1 MRMCIFCSKF
11 AANTDQTV
19 NNIVMKRV
27 LFLAIVVALLFQS
40 CGKTAQ
46 LSYEPFTGELRHA
59 FGISTNTR
67 TTTPIVLT
75 RITLGDKTGY
85 GEAALPPYL
94 KETQESVCAFL
105 KLAEPVINNCSEPLN
120 VDSIMQL
127 VNALAPGNHAAKA
140 SIDIALHDLYGKL
153 EGKPLWQMWGI
164 DPETTPCTSYTIGYD
179 ACDSIVLLKVREA
192 DWAKILKVKLGREE
206 AEDKRMITLIRS
218 ISDKPIYVDANQGWL
233 TKEHA
238 LMMCQWLAKQGVVMI
253 EQPMPK
259 HMNEEH
265 AWLCEL
271 VDLPILADEAC
282 QTYDDVAALQ
292 PYYDG
297 INIKL
302 MKCGGVAE
310 ARKMIA
316 LARELGMQVMIGC
329 MTETSAGIS
338 AATTLSALVDYAD
351 LDGHVLIA
359 NDPYDGIQIVDGK
372 LTLVDKP
379 GTGVSPR

>member
-1 MRMCIFCSKF
+1 
-11 AANTDQTV
+11 
-19 NNIVMKRV
+19 MKHI
-27 LFLAIVVALLFQS
+27 LFTSIIMLAMLLQS
-40 CGKTAQ
+40 CEKTAQ

-75 RITLGDKTGY
+75 RITLNGQTGY

-105 KLAEPVINNCSEPLN
+105 KLAEPVINTCSEPLD

-127 VNALAPGNHAAKA
+127 INELAPGNHAAKA

-153 EGKPLWQMWGI
+153 EGQPLWQLWGI
-164 DPETTPCTSYTIGYD
+164 DPNATPCTSYTIGYD
-179 ACDSIVLLKVREA
+179 ASDSVVLVKVREA
-192 DWAKILKVKLGREE
+192 EWAKILKVKLGREE
-206 AEDKRMITLIRS
+206 AEDKRMINLIRS
-218 ISDKPIYVDANQGWL
+218 LSDKPIYVDANQGWL

-238 LMMCQWLAKQGVVMI
+238 LKMCQWLEEQGVVLI

-259 HMNEEH
+259 HMKEEH
-265 AWLCEL
+265 RWLCDQL
-271 VDLPILADEAC
+271 SLPIIADEAC
-282 QTYDDVAALQ
+282 QTYEDVAALK

-310 ARKMIA
+310 ARKMITQ
-316 LARELGMQVMIGC
+316 ARELGMQIMIGC

-338 AATTLSALVDYAD
+338 AAATLSALVDYAD
-351 LDGHVLIA
+351 LDGHVLLG
-359 NDPYDGIQIVDGK
+359 NDPYEGIQIVDGK

-379 GTGVSPR
+379 GTGVSLRVMS

>member
-1 MRMCIFCSKF
+1 
-11 AANTDQTV
+11 
-19 NNIVMKRV
+19 MKHI
-27 LFLAIVVALLFQS
+27 LFTSIIMLAMLLQS
-40 CGKTAQ
+40 CEKTAQ

-75 RITLGDKTGY
+75 RITLNGQTGY

-105 KLAEPVINNCSEPLN
+105 KLAEPVINTCSEPLD

-127 VNALAPGNHAAKA
+127 INELAPGNHAAKA

-153 EGKPLWQMWGI
+153 EGQPLWQLWGI
-164 DPETTPCTSYTIGYD
+164 DPNTTPCTSYTIGYD
-179 ACDSIVLLKVREA
+179 ASDSVVLVKVREA
-192 DWAKILKVKLGREE
+192 EWAKILKVKLGREE
-206 AEDKRMITLIRS
+206 AEDKRMINLIRS
-218 ISDKPIYVDANQGWL
+218 LSDKPIYVDANQGWL

-238 LMMCQWLAKQGVVMI
+238 LKMCQWLEEQGVVLI

-259 HMNEEH
+259 HMKEEH
-265 AWLCEL
+265 RWLCDQL
-271 VDLPILADEAC
+271 SLPIIADEAC
-282 QTYDDVAALQ
+282 QTYEDVAALK

-310 ARKMIA
+310 ARKMITQ
-316 LARELGMQVMIGC
+316 ARELGMQIMIGC

-338 AATTLSALVDYAD
+338 AAATLSALVDYAD
-351 LDGHVLIA
+351 LDGHVLLG
-359 NDPYDGIQIVDGK
+359 NDPYEGIQIVDGK

-379 GTGVSPR
+379 GTGVSLRVMS

>member
-1 MRMCIFCSKF
+1 
-11 AANTDQTV
+11 
-19 NNIVMKRV
+19 MKRV
-27 LFLAIVVALLFQS
+27 LFSAIVLALLFQS

-75 RITLGDKTGY
+75 RITLDGQTGY

-94 KETQESVCAFL
+94 KETQESVCEFL
-105 KLAEPVINNCSEPLN
+105 KLAEPVINSCTAPLN
-120 VDSIMQL
+120 VDSIMQV

-153 EGKPLWQMWGI
+153 EGKPLWQIWGI
-164 DPETTPCTSYTIGYD
+164 DPEATPCTSYTIGYD

-218 ISDKPIYVDANQGWL
+218 LSDKPIYVDANQGWL

-238 LMMCQWLAKQGVVMI
+238 LMMCQWLAEQGVVMI

-265 AWLCEL
+265 AWLCER

-310 ARKMIA
+310 ARKMIT

-329 MTETSAGIS
+329 MTETRAGIS
-338 AATTLSALVDYAD
+338 AATTLSPLVDYAD

-379 GTGVSPR
+379 GTGVSPLQ

>member
-1 MRMCIFCSKF
+1 
-11 AANTDQTV
+11 
-19 NNIVMKRV
+19 MKHI
-27 LFLAIVVALLFQS
+27 LFTSIIMLAMLLQS
-40 CGKTAQ
+40 CEKTAQ

-75 RITLGDKTGY
+75 RITLNGQIGY

-105 KLAEPVINNCSEPLN
+105 KLAEPVINTCSEPLD

-127 VNALAPGNHAAKA
+127 INELAPGNHAAKA

-153 EGKPLWQMWGI
+153 EGQPLWQLWGI
-164 DPETTPCTSYTIGYD
+164 DPNATPCTSYTIGYD
-179 ACDSIVLLKVREA
+179 ASDSVVLVKVREA
-192 DWAKILKVKLGREE
+192 EWAKILKVKLGREE

-218 ISDKPIYVDANQGWL
+218 LSDKPIYVDANQGWL

-238 LMMCQWLAKQGVVMI
+238 LKMCQWLETQGVVLI

-265 AWLCEL
+265 RWLCEQ
-271 VDLPILADEAC
+271 VTLPIIADEAC
-282 QTYDDVAALQ
+282 QTYEDVAALQ
-292 PYYDG
+292 AYYDG

-310 ARKMIA
+310 ARKMIT
-316 LARELGMQVMIGC
+316 LARELGMQIMIGC

-338 AATTLSALVDYAD
+338 AAATLSALVDYAD
-351 LDGHVLIA
+351 LDGHVLLG
-359 NDPYDGIQIVDGK
+359 NDPYEGIQIVDGK

-379 GTGVSPR
+379 GTGVSIQKL

>member
-1 MRMCIFCSKF
+1 
-11 AANTDQTV
+11 
-19 NNIVMKRV
+19 MKRV
-27 LFLAIVVALLFQS
+27 LFSAILLALLMQS
-40 CGKTAQ
+40 CTQQTAQ

-75 RITLGDKTGY
+75 RITLGDETGY

-105 KLAEPVINNCSEPLN
+105 QLAEPVINNCTEPLN

-153 EGKPLWQMWGI
+153 AGKPLWEIWGI
-164 DPETTPCTSYTIGYD
+164 DPEKTPCTSYTIGYD
-179 ACDSIVLLKVREA
+179 ANDSIVLVKVREA
-192 DWAKILKVKLGREE
+192 DWAKILKVKLGRGE

-218 ISDKPIYVDANQGWL
+218 LSDKPIYVDANQGWP

-238 LMMCQWLAKQGVVMI
+238 LMMCEWLAEQGVVMI

-259 HMNEEH
+259 QMNEEH
-265 AWLCEL
+265 AWLCER
-271 VDLPILADEAC
+271 VELPILADEAC
-282 QTYDDVAALQ
+282 QTYDDVERLA

-302 MKCGGVAE
+302 MKCGGLAE
-310 ARKMIA
+310 GRKMIT
-316 LARELGMQVMIGC
+316 LARELGMQVMVGC
-329 MTETSAGIS
+329 MTETRAGIS
-338 AATTLSALVDYAD
+338 AATVLSPLVDYAD

-379 GTGVSPR
+379 GTGVSPL

>member
-1 MRMCIFCSKF
+1 
-11 AANTDQTV
+11 
-19 NNIVMKRV
+19 MKRV
-27 LFLAIVVALLFQS
+27 LFPAIVLALLCQS
-40 CGKTAQ
+40 CEKTAQ
-46 LSYEPFTGELRHA
+46 LTYEPFTGELHHA

-94 KETQESVCAFL
+94 TETQESVCAFL
-105 KLAEPVINNCSEPLN
+105 ELAEPIINSCTEPLN
-120 VDSIMQL
+120 VDSIMQV

-153 EGKPLWQMWGI
+153 ADKPLWQIWGI
-164 DPETTPCTSYTIGYD
+164 DPNATPCTSYTIGYD
-179 ACDSIVLLKVREA
+179 ACDSIVLVKVREA

-206 AEDKRMITLIRS
+206 AEDKRMIRLIRS
-218 ISDKPIYVDANQGWL
+218 ISDKPIYVDANQGWP

-238 LMMCQWLAKQGVVMI
+238 LMMCQWLAEQGVVLI

-265 AWLCEL
+265 GWLCEQ
-271 VDLPILADEAC
+271 VELPIIADEAC
-282 QTYDDVAALQ
+282 QTYADIAGLQ

-316 LARELGMQVMIGC
+316 LARELGMQIMIGC

-338 AATTLSALVDYAD
+338 AATTLSPLVDYAD
-351 LDGHVLIA
+351 LDGHVLLA
-359 NDPYDGIQIVDGK
+359 NDPYEGIQIVDGK
-372 LTLVDKP
+372 LTLVNKP